1 MLGNLPPAVA
11 GLSLSPFG
19 SPFGTDRRRARGRAP
34 GKAKV
39 LEKTLPRV
47 REQAGQW
54 RISAPTDI

>member
-1 MLGNLPPAVA
+1 MLSNLPPAVA

-19 SPFGTDRRRARGRAP
+19 SPFGTDRRKHVAGPR

-54 RISAPTDI
+54 RISFDI